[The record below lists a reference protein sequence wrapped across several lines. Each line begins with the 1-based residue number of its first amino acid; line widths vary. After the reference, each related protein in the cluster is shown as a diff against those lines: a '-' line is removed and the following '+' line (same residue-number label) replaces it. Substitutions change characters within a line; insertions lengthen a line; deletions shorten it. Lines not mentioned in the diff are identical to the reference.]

1 MNAIQ
6 IKNITKKYKDV
17 TVLDNVSFSFEF
29 GKIYG
34 FLGRNGAGK
43 STLINIIS
51 NRIFAEKGEILIDD
65 IPAKENMDVHEK
77 LFCMSETDLY
87 DRDLKVKEHFKWT
100 SHFYDSF
107 DLKQAFELAEKFHL
121 DVNKRFRALSK
132 GYQSIFK
139 LIIALSVNV
148 PYVIFDEP
156 VLGLDANH
164 RELFYHL
171 LLEEFE
177 KNERTFIIA
186 THLIEEV
193 AGIIEEV
200 VFIDH
205 GKILLQ
211 ESVES
216 LLEKGY
222 SISGM
227 SQEVNRYCEH
237 KNVIGSEELG
247 SLKIAYI
254 LGKKDPLPQGSNLQI
269 SAMNLQ
275 KLFVKLTTP
284 TDKPTNFHQEFITDK
299 GGNQNE

>member
-6 IKNITKKYKDV
+6 IKNITKRYKDV
-17 TVLDNVSFSFEF
+17 TALDNISFSFEF

-34 FLGRNGAGK
+34 LLGRNGAGK
-43 STLINIIS
+43 STLINIIA
-51 NRIFAEKGEILIDD
+51 NRIFADQGEVLIDE
-65 IPAKENMDVHEK
+65 ITAKENMEVHEK
-77 LFCMSETDLY
+77 IFCMSETDLY
-87 DRDLKVKEHFKWT
+87 DRDLKVKDHFKWT
-100 SHFYDSF
+100 NRFYDDF
-107 DLKQAFELAEKFHL
+107 DLNKALEYAKKFHL
-121 DVNKRFRALSK
+121 DINKRFKALSK

-139 LIIALSVNV
+139 LIIALSLNV

-171 LLEEFE
+171 LLKEFE
-177 KNERTFIIA
+177 NNDRTIIIA

-193 AGIIEEV
+193 SNIIEEV
-200 VFIDH
+200 VFIDN

-222 SISGM
+222 SVSGLAG
-227 SQEVNRYCEH
+227 EVDRYCEGR
-237 KNVIGSEELG
+237 NVIGYDELG
-247 SLKIAYI
+247 SLKIAYV
-254 LGKKDPLPQGSNLQI
+254 LEEKTALPVESNLQI

-275 KLFVKLTTP
+275 KLFVKMT
-284 TDKPTNFHQEFITDK
+284 EK
-299 GGNQNE
+299 GGGENE

>member
-6 IKNITKKYKDV
+6 IKNVTKKYKKV
-17 TVLDNVSFSFEF
+17 TALDNISFSFEF

-43 STLINIIS
+43 STLINIMA
-51 NRIFAEKGEILIDD
+51 NRIFADQGEVLIDG
-65 IPAKENMDVHEK
+65 IPAKEHIDAHEK
-77 LFCMSETDLY
+77 IFCMSETDLY

-100 SHFYDSF
+100 NRFYDNF
-107 DLKQAFELAEKFHL
+107 DLNKALEYAKKFNL
-121 DVNKRFRALSK
+121 DTNKRFKALSK

-139 LIIALSVNV
+139 LIIALSLNV

-171 LLEEFE
+171 LLNEFE
-177 KNERTFIIA
+177 NNERTLIIA

-193 AGIIEEV
+193 SNIIEEV
-200 VFIDH
+200 VFIDN

-211 ESVES
+211 ESVEY

-222 SISGM
+222 SVSGLAN
-227 SQEVNRYCEH
+227 EVDSYCQGR
-237 KNVIGSEELG
+237 NVIGCDELG
-247 SLKIAYI
+247 SLKIAYV
-254 LGKKDPLPQGSNLQI
+254 LEEKNALPTGSNLQI

-275 KLFVKLTTP
+275 KLFVKMT
-284 TDKPTNFHQEFITDK
+284 EK
-299 GGNQNE
+299 GGYENE